1 MSSRSGQR
9 TTTFNTCNKSRM
21 NSGREM
27 SIALSV
33 IEDKAQVVSLAINP
47 VLLGFANNAAESDMA
62 HPRYQSF
69 AAGTPG
75 R

>member
-1 MSSRSGQR
+1 
-9 TTTFNTCNKSRM
+9 M
-21 NSGREM
+21 NSGGEM

-47 VLLGFANNAAESDMA
+47 MLLGFANNAAESDMA

-69 AAGTPG
+69 AAGAPG

>member
-1 MSSRSGQR
+1 
-9 TTTFNTCNKSRM
+9 
-21 NSGREM
+21 M

-62 HPRYQSF
+62 HPQYQSF
-69 AAGTPG
+69 AAGASG

>member
-1 MSSRSGQR
+1 
-9 TTTFNTCNKSRM
+9 M
-21 NSGREM
+21 NSGGEM

-69 AAGTPG
+69 AAGAPG
-75 R
+75 RYASSSWRHIGASHH